1 MKRTGSYND
10 IIGSVTSQG
19 DPGNSA
25 SKAREEYPMKSKVL
39 LSLLLTAL
47 FVLASS
53 CGTSSNCPVCGTTS
67 NGAYAVIDV
76 IAVPEHNPTGEPG
89 GPFNSFDISTIAPNV
104 TGTGGPYLDFI
115 SDRIG
120 LSMDVIDTS
129 QNLAVNAIQGA
140 NAVTDN
146 GDSASA
152 CFQTLQPNYT
162 GAPPTPTVGII
173 PPTADVFGNFTRY
186 GCRTDMSW
194 QSGPTFHLNTGFG
207 PNGLF
212 GGFPGAQCCA
222 ARANGVNPM
231 SGPNGN
237 TTTIDGKFLLVG
249 NGSSTEEI
257 FDLTTMG
264 LGTNPPTPPTLIANI
279 PTGVAGDWD
288 GPQGISG
295 CIASWQGEA
304 GSAYD
309 CGDDRA
315 DEQAE
320 ATVTDSAGNQHQI
333 LAIINGDPGLP
344 FVTFMDLTNVIGK
357 TGTLQQQHCL
367 PLVPYLAYGPYPAGY
382 DPTTQTYPYPSVPG
396 GPFGYPLQA
405 TGTGIPGTG
414 VSGAGTPLPSPVL
427 DPTVGGSFN
436 PPSCIIGQIYYD
448 GAGGLASGG
457 SGAGYGLNSTFSV
470 DTVPV
475 PGTPGGTFP
484 CPDPSSV
491 HVFSGVSGSVDDGPA
506 GDPGFGVLPT
516 GSDYVIPCHHGPLLD
531 QTFGIF
537 CNQSAPG
544 SNCAGAV
551 APAGLGQMAFDPATG
566 YVLLTNSNSLG
577 SSTAI
582 GNLDVIN
589 LQLGVNTCTNVA
601 GTITGQPCGP
611 VVIGTIV
618 TPNCMPG
625 SIVQGPGENFLIGCA
640 DHDGEAFPPNEYV
653 INLSG
658 GFNASS
664 GGYNVNC
671 VGPMVNC
678 VQVYNTGGVD
688 EIWYNPG
695 DNKYYLAARD
705 LPTGAA
711 MGVVDAN
718 SNEFLVNF
726 PTNTNSHSI
735 AVDPSTNHA
744 FVPMQAG
751 TICETQSANGCVGVV
766 GEQ

>member
-1 MKRTGSYND
+1 
-10 IIGSVTSQG
+10 
-19 DPGNSA
+19 
-25 SKAREEYPMKSKVL
+25 MKSRVL
-39 LSLLLTAL
+39 LGFLLTAL

-53 CGTSSNCPVCGTTS
+53 CGTTSNCPVCGTTV
-67 NGAYAVIDV
+67 NGAYAVINV
-76 IAVPEHNPTGEPG
+76 IPVPEHNPTGEPG
-89 GPFNSFDISTIAPNV
+89 GPFNSFDISTIAPNP
-104 TGTGGPYLDFI
+104 TGTGGPYLDYI

-120 LSMDVIDTS
+120 LAMVVIDTS
-129 QNLAVNAIQGA
+129 QDIAVFNIQGA
-140 NAVTDN
+140 NSVADN
-146 GDSASA
+146 GDGASM
-152 CFQTLQPNYT
+152 CFQTAGLD
-162 GAPPTPTVGII
+162 VI

-186 GCRTDMSW
+186 GCRTDMSTNTPP
-194 QSGPTFHLNTGFG
+194 GPTFHLNTGFG
-207 PNGLF
+207 PNHLF

-222 ARANGVNPM
+222 SRANGVNPM
-231 SGPNGN
+231 SGPDGN
-237 TTTIDGKFLLVG
+237 TTTVDGNFLLVG
-249 NGSSTEEI
+249 NGSSTEEV
-257 FDLTTMG
+257 FDLTTMS
-264 LGTNPPTPPTLIANI
+264 LATTPPTAPTLIANI

-304 GSAYD
+304 GSAFD

-315 DEQAE
+315 DEQAIG
-320 ATVTDSAGNQHQI
+320 TVTDSSGNAHQI
-333 LAIINGDPGLP
+333 LAVINGDPGLP
-344 FVTFMDLTNVIGK
+344 FVTFMDLTDVIGK
-357 TGTLQQQHCL
+357 TGTPQQQHCL

-382 DPTTQTYPYPSVPG
+382 DPATQTYPYPSVPG

-448 GAGGLASGG
+448 GAGGQASGG
-457 SGAGYGLNSTFSV
+457 SGAGFGLNPTFSV
-470 DTVPV
+470 DTVPT
-475 PGTPGGTFP
+475 PLTPGGTFA

-516 GSDYVIPCHHGPLLD
+516 GGNYVIPCHHGPIVD
-531 QTFGIF
+531 QSLGIF
-537 CNQSAPG
+537 CNQAAPG
-544 SNCAGAV
+544 PTCSGAV

-566 YVLLTNSNSLG
+566 YVLLTNANSLG
-577 SSTAI
+577 TTTTI
-582 GNLDVIN
+582 GSVDVIN

-611 VVIGTIV
+611 VVIGSIV
-618 TPNCMPG
+618 TPDCMGG

-658 GFNASS
+658 GFNPTT
-664 GGYNVNC
+664 GYNVNC
-671 VGPMVNC
+671 TSTPMVNC
-678 VQVYNTGGVD
+678 IQIYNTGGVD

-705 LPTGAA
+705 LPNGPA
-711 MGVVDAN
+711 MGVIDAATN
-718 SNEFLVNF
+718 QWLVNF

-735 AVDPSTNHA
+735 SVDPSTNHA

-751 TICETQSANGCVGVV
+751 TICTTQSANGCVAVV
-766 GEQ
+766 TTQ

>member
-1 MKRTGSYND
+1 MRLRILFTF
-10 IIGSVTSQG
+10 
-19 DPGNSA
+19 
-25 SKAREEYPMKSKVL
+25 
-39 LSLLLTAL
+39 LLTTL
-47 FVLASS
+47 FLFSTG
-53 CGTSSNCPVCGTTS
+53 CGTSANCPTCGTTV
-67 NGAYAVIDV
+67 NGAYAVLNV
-76 IAVPEHNPTGEPG
+76 IPVPEHNPTGEPG

-104 TGTGGPYLDFI
+104 TGTGGPYLDYI

-120 LSMDVIDTS
+120 LTMDVIDTS
-129 QNLAVNAIQGA
+129 QDIAVNAIGGA
-140 NAVTDN
+140 NEVTDN
-146 GDSASA
+146 GDNAST
-152 CFQTLQPNYT
+152 CFQIPQPGN
-162 GAPPTPTVGII
+162 PSNMLDVI
-173 PPTADVFGNFTRY
+173 PPTADVFGNFTRF
-186 GCRTDMSW
+186 GCRTDMSTAPL
-194 QSGPTFHLNTGFG
+194 QGTGLPAGPTFHLFTGFG

-212 GGFPGAQCCA
+212 GGFDGAQCCA

-231 SGPNGN
+231 SGPDGN
-237 TTTIDGKFLLVG
+237 TTTVDGKFLLVG

-257 FDLTTMG
+257 FDLTTMT
-264 LGTNPPTPPTLIANI
+264 LGASPAPPTLIANI

-304 GSAYD
+304 GSAFD

-315 DEQAE
+315 DEQAIG
-320 ATVTDSAGNQHQI
+320 TVNDASGAAHQI

-344 FVTFMDLTNVIGK
+344 FVTFMDLTNVINK

-367 PLVPYLAYGPYPAGY
+367 PIVPYLAYGPYPPGY
-382 DPTTQTYPYPSVPG
+382 TPAFNATTGTYGSYPYPSVSPG
-396 GPFGYPLQA
+396 VFGYPLQGS
-405 TGTGIPGTG
+405 GTGIIGTG
-414 VSGAGTPLPSPVL
+414 NGSNGAPYPSPSL

-448 GAGGLASGG
+448 GAGAT
-457 SGAGYGLNSTFSV
+457 GAGLTAGVSV
-470 DTVPV
+470 DTV
-475 PGTPGGTFP
+475 GGTFA

-491 HVFSGVSGSVDDGPA
+491 HVFSGVSGSIDDAAAGYPA
-506 GDPGFGVLPT
+506 FGVLPT
-516 GSDYVIPCHHGPLLD
+516 GANYVIPCHHGPVINYTTGAFCS
-531 QTFGIF
+531 QT
-537 CNQSAPG
+537 SPG
-544 SNCAGAV
+544 TNCFGAV

-566 YVLLTNSNSLG
+566 YVLLTNSNSIA
-577 SSTAI
+577 TATNI
-582 GNLDVIN
+582 GNLDVID
-589 LQLGVNTCTNVA
+589 LRLGNNTCTNAA

-611 VVIGTIV
+611 VVISSIV

-653 INLSG
+653 INLAG
-658 GFNASS
+658 GYSTSS

-671 VGPMVNC
+671 TSTPMVNC
-678 VQVYNTGGVD
+678 VQVFNTGGVD

-711 MGVVDAN
+711 MGVIDAGTN
-718 SNEFLVNF
+718 QWLVNF
-726 PTNTNSHSI
+726 PTNTNAHSV
-735 AVDPSTNHA
+735 AVDPSTNDA

-751 TICETQSANGCVGVV
+751 TICTTQSANGCVAVV